1 MMIYSFGSG
10 FSLESEDPEYLEQV
24 ASDIAYAH
32 RLGIEVGHV
41 EASLARAGGRVRPG
55 GPVEESAP
63 RLDGRP
69 LRILGSFL

>member
-32 RLGIEVGHV
+32 ALGIEV
-41 EASLARAGGRVRPG
+41 SPM
-55 GPVEESAP
+55 
-63 RLDGRP
+63 
-69 LRILGSFL
+69 LRSFH